1 MQTLRWGIVSTGN
14 IAGVFASAFAAA
26 PGNALAAVASRTQE
40 KAERFAQEHGVPRA
54 YGSYEAMA
62 ADPSIDAVYIAT
74 PMSRHAADA
83 ALFLQA
89 GKHVLCEKAVTC
101 DAAELEA
108 LLRLAREKG
117 RFFMEA
123 MWMRCLPVFR
133 QAQAWVRAGRIG
145 RVEAVKAELSIMPR
159 VDPAHRLFSPA
170 LGGGAL
176 LDVGT
181 YAVHFLCAFLGSCPQ
196 QVIAAGRP
204 GPTGVDF
211 DDVILLRYPGA
222 FGFASVGFSA
232 PGGNGAAVLGERGR
246 ILFPGSFLSAQ
257 EAVLVDA
264 AGAEVERFHEPFR
277 ANGYEYELSEARDCI
292 LAGKRESALVPAE
305 ASLGVMRILDA
316 CRAQCGLGEP
326 KARGHI

>member
-14 IAGVFASAFAAA
+14 IAGVFASAFSAA
-26 PGNALAAVASRTQE
+26 PGNELAAVASRTRE
-40 KAERFAQEHGVPRA
+40 KAERFAQAHSVPRA
-54 YGSYEAMA
+54 YASYEALA

-83 ALFLQA
+83 ALFLRA

-101 DAAELEA
+101 SAAELETLQA
-108 LLRLAREKG
+108 TARERR

-123 MWMRCLPVFR
+123 MWMRCLPAFR
-133 QAQAWVRAGRIG
+133 QAQDWVREGRIG
-145 RVEAVKAELSIMPR
+145 RVEAVKAELSIAPR
-159 VDPAHRLFSPA
+159 VDSAHRLFSPA

-181 YAVHFLCAFLGSCPQ
+181 YAVHFLCAFLGLHPQ
-196 QVIAAGRP
+196 QIVAAGRF

-211 DDVILLRYPGA
+211 DDAIMLRYPGA
-222 FGFASVGFSA
+222 FGLASVGFSA

-257 EAVLVDA
+257 EVTLVDA
-264 AGAEVERFHEPFR
+264 DGVEIERFCAPFA
-277 ANGYEYELSEARDCI
+277 ANGYEYELLEARDCI
-292 LAGKRESALVPAE
+292 LAGRLESALVPAA

-316 CRAQCGLGEP
+316 CRAQCGEQP
-326 KARGHI
+326 QA